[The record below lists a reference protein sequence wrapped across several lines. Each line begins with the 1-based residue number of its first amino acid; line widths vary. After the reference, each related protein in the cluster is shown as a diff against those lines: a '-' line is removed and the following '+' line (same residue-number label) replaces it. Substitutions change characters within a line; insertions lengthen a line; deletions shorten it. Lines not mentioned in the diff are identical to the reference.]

1 MNKKFSDDKIGE
13 NFNGKID
20 SVRGPPSAPIGFG
33 VAALSNEGGAPYAA
47 KKTVEEPARGIQHQP
62 VILPAGDYKAEVPA
76 PVPEDPMAAYRQE
89 VGEKGVRAADATL
102 NKLVAAGMTDTPKVR
117 FNNSILQDIPK
128 KEEEADKAKNA
139 AIPADPNAGAPSTA
153 ETDPVKAKKALEAAA
168 KDAPN
173 PNAKPADPATDPA
186 AAAKAANDMEAASA
200 KKAEA
205 TDAKAAKGAP
215 AAPKAASLAQS
226 IYTTAE
232 EDAMKAKIIEATKI
246 DSVRGP
252 SEGAPIGYGVHKLSV
267 EGGNPYAAK
276 QMYRAAEPT
285 PGVQHQPV
293 ILPAG
298 VAPEA
303 PAAAPLSPEMQYR
316 RTLASEGVKAENANY
331 DKLIA
336 AGMTS
341 TPKVRWSNSIL
352 DDVAA
357 KEEAADKAKNAAT
370 PADPNAGA
378 PSTAETDPAKAKK
391 QLEAAAKDAPNP
403 NAAPADPATDPAA
416 AAKAANDM
424 EDASSAKANAA
435 EAAKK
440 KAPKAALAQS
450 IYTTEEEDAM
460 KAKII
465 AATGIESVKGPPG
478 APIGYGVHKLSVEGG
493 NPYAAKQMYRAEAPA
508 NGVQHQPVML
518 PADFYRG
525 EVAAPEK
532 LSPELQYRK
541 DMGEEGVRAADAT
554 LGKLVAAGM
563 TDTPKVRF
571 NNSILAPAANATKA
585 AAPEINGATDK
596 TVVSL
601 EKEAAAKAPEPAAA
615 AAAAAPKA
623 AALMQK

>member
-1 MNKKFSDDKIGE
+1 MERRHELVQLGDIDTGMQFVQLGNGQGLWMNKKFSDDKIGE

-215 AAPKAASLAQS
+215 AAPKAA
-226 IYTTAE
+226 
-232 EDAMKAKIIEATKI
+232 
-246 DSVRGP
+246 
-252 SEGAPIGYGVHKLSV
+252 
-267 EGGNPYAAK
+267 
-276 QMYRAAEPT
+276 
-285 PGVQHQPV
+285 
-293 ILPAG
+293 
-298 VAPEA
+298 
-303 PAAAPLSPEMQYR
+303 
-316 RTLASEGVKAENANY
+316 
-331 DKLIA
+331 
-336 AGMTS
+336 
-341 TPKVRWSNSIL
+341 
-352 DDVAA
+352 
-357 KEEAADKAKNAAT
+357 
-370 PADPNAGA
+370 
-378 PSTAETDPAKAKK
+378 
-391 QLEAAAKDAPNP
+391 
-403 NAAPADPATDPAA
+403 
-416 AAKAANDM
+416 
-424 EDASSAKANAA
+424 
-435 EAAKK
+435 
-440 KAPKAALAQS
+440 LAQS

-493 NPYAAKQMYRAEAPA
+493 APYAAKQMYRAEAPA
-508 NGVQHQPVML
+508 NGIQHQPVML

-585 AAPEINGATDK
+585 ATPEINGATDK

>member
-1 MNKKFSDDKIGE
+1 MERRHELVQLGDIDTGMQFVQLGNGQGLWMNKKFSDDKIGE

-62 VILPAGDYKAEVPA
+62 VILPAEDFKGEK
-76 PVPEDPMAAYRQE
+76 PEPEELPKDLQYRKE

-153 ETDPVKAKKALEAAA
+153 ETNPVKAKKALEAAA

-226 IYTTAE
+226 IYTTEE
-232 EDAMKAKIIEATKI
+232 EDAMKAKIIAATGI
-246 DSVRGP
+246 ESVKGP
-252 SEGAPIGYGVHKLSV
+252 PGAPIGYGVHKLSV

-303 PAAAPLSPEMQYR
+303 PAAAPLSEEMQYR
-316 RTLASEGVKAENANY
+316 RTLASEGVTAENANY

-357 KEEAADKAKNAAT
+357 KEKAADKAKNAAT

-378 PSTAETDPAKAKK
+378 PSTAETDP
-391 QLEAAAKDAPNP
+391 
-403 NAAPADPATDPAA
+403 
-416 AAKAANDM
+416 
-424 EDASSAKANAA
+424 A

-518 PADFYRG
+518 PADFYRD

-541 DMGEEGVRAADAT
+541 DMGE
-554 LGKLVAAGM
+554 
-563 TDTPKVRF
+563 
-571 NNSILAPAANATKA
+571 
-585 AAPEINGATDK
+585 
-596 TVVSL
+596 
-601 EKEAAAKAPEPAAA
+601 
-615 AAAAAPKA
+615 
-623 AALMQK
+623 

>member
-1 MNKKFSDDKIGE
+1 MERRHELVQLGDIDTGMQFVQLGNGQGLWMNKKFSDDKIGE

-20 SVRGPPSAPIGFG
+20 SVRGPPS
-33 VAALSNEGGAPYAA
+33 
-47 KKTVEEPARGIQHQP
+47 
-62 VILPAGDYKAEVPA
+62 
-76 PVPEDPMAAYRQE
+76 
-89 VGEKGVRAADATL
+89 DATL

-153 ETDPVKAKKALEAAA
+153 ETNPVKAKKALEAAA

-226 IYTTAE
+226 IYTTEE
-232 EDAMKAKIIEATKI
+232 EDAMKAKIIAATGI
-246 DSVRGP
+246 ESVKGP
-252 SEGAPIGYGVHKLSV
+252 PGAPIGYGVHKLSV

-303 PAAAPLSPEMQYR
+303 PAAAPLSEEMQYR
-316 RTLASEGVKAENANY
+316 RTLASEGVTAENANY

-357 KEEAADKAKNAAT
+357 KEKAADKAKNAAT

-416 AAKAANDM
+416 AAKAANDI

-518 PADFYRG
+518 PADFYRD

-541 DMGEEGVRAADAT
+541 DMGE
-554 LGKLVAAGM
+554 
-563 TDTPKVRF
+563 
-571 NNSILAPAANATKA
+571 
-585 AAPEINGATDK
+585 
-596 TVVSL
+596 
-601 EKEAAAKAPEPAAA
+601 
-615 AAAAAPKA
+615 
-623 AALMQK
+623 